1 MLKVIKGP
9 LKRAIRG
16 FGFDIIRYNPHASYD
31 PDKVI
36 DGKLVSCSIDGTTV
50 RFFVADA
57 RDIIQREH
65 LKQRFYE
72 AEELN
77 IIRNT
82 FKGGTFVDVGANVG
96 NHALYA
102 ALFMDASKVIAI
114 ELNPAAYRI
123 LRANISLNDLHEKIT
138 HYAVGLSDA
147 PGYASI
153 GTTTIGN
160 LGRTELNLNDS
171 SGNIRLVTGNEILR
185 NIKVDFIKIDTEGME
200 LKVLKGLSDTIKRDH
215 PTLFVEVD
223 DDNTEEFANFIE
235 YHGYSIKERYR
246 RYPDNENF
254 LAVPESLIK

>member
-1 MLKVIKGP
+1 LLIVAPVRQPFWPQSGGNSTYP
-9 LKRAIRG
+9 AVQFSRA
-16 FGFDIIRYNPHASYD
+16 S
-31 PDKVI
+31 
-36 DGKLVSCSIDGTTV
+36 S
-50 RFFVADA
+50 
-57 RDIIQREH
+57 
-65 LKQRFYE
+65 
-72 AEELN
+72 
-77 IIRNT
+77 
-82 FKGGTFVDVGANVG
+82 
-96 NHALYA
+96 
-102 ALFMDASKVIAI
+102 
-114 ELNPAAYRI
+114 
-123 LRANISLNDLHEKIT
+123 

-246 RYPDNENF
+246 
-254 LAVPESLIK
+254 